1 MAGDEL
7 ERNIG
12 LYSAVTLSMGAMIG
26 GGIFVLPAVGYK
38 KAGPAIVIAYL
49 LAGLVV
55 LPNALSKAEMA
66 TAIPEDGGTYLYIDR
81 AMGPLFGT
89 VAGLGVW
96 FSLVFKSA
104 FALTGLGAYLLLLVE
119 IPAGFV
125 KSVALGLG
133 ALLVLLNIVGTE
145 QSSQVQGVLVAL
157 VVLVLGGYVVDGLG
171 AADPGQ
177 YTPAVV
183 HGAGGLV
190 TATAYVFVSYAGIG
204 EVASVAEEVT
214 DPGRNLP
221 RAMVISIGAMILIY
235 TAVVGVVVGVVSPET
250 LLHGSPGGGPSLT
263 PMADGA
269 NALFGGV
276 GVTVIA
282 ITAVL
287 ALTSMANV
295 GVLGT
300 SRFLLAMSR
309 DSLLPGWIAEIDPR
323 FITPRNAVLT
333 TGAVLL
339 LLIRFVPVVEL
350 AKLASA
356 FLILVFSLENV
367 SVILFR
373 ESGAAFYDPE
383 FRSPGYPTIQIV
395 GVLAGAVLILSLG
408 TLPIVGAIGIIGGGA
423 VWYWLYGRRRTDRVG
438 ALHLILR
445 RHRGRSAASDQ
456 EHLLPGR
463 KRE

>member
-1 MAGDEL
+1 
-7 ERNIG
+7 
-12 LYSAVTLSMGAMIG
+12 MGAMIG
-26 GGIFVLPAVGYK
+26 GGIFVP
-38 KAGPAIVIAYL
+38 
-49 LAGLVV
+49 
-55 LPNALSKAEMA
+55 
-66 TAIPEDGGTYLYIDR
+66 
-81 AMGPLFGT
+81 
-89 VAGLGVW
+89 
-96 FSLVFKSA
+96 
-104 FALTGLGAYLLLLVE
+104 
-119 IPAGFV
+119 
-125 KSVALGLG
+125 VALGLG
-133 ALLVLLNIVGTE
+133 ALL
-145 QSSQVQGVLVAL
+145 
-157 VVLVLGGYVVDGLG
+157 VLVLGGYVVDGLG

-287 ALTSMANV
+287 ALTSMANA

-300 SRFLLAMSR
+300 S
-309 DSLLPGWIAEIDPR
+309 R

-438 ALHLILR
+438 ALYLILR